1 LDGPASNER
10 VLTDQNALWLKSARA
25 KARQEITSHFQESA
39 MAETDLD
46 AVIRGIGKTQ
56 HKALMAEAKKRHARL
71 AGLAGKAKTKEGKAR
86 FKQTAKDM
94 MLLANAA
101 ARRLQITAENAADS
115 YARAMKNALEEI
127 KTAEAKAAT
136 AKSNAVKSKA
146 AKKKA

>member
-86 FKQTAKDM
+86 FKQTASEM
-94 MLLANAA
+94 MQLANAA

-115 YARAMKNALEEI
+115 YARAMRKALEDM
-127 KTAEAKAAT
+127 KAAEAKAA
-136 AKSNAVKSKA
+136 AVKA
-146 AKKKA
+146 AKKEKK

>member
-1 LDGPASNER
+1 
-10 VLTDQNALWLKSARA
+10 
-25 KARQEITSHFQESA
+25 

-56 HKALMAEAKKRHARL
+56 QKALLAEAKKRHARL
-71 AGLAGKAKTKEGKAR
+71 TGLAAKAKTKEGKAR

-115 YARAMKNALEEI
+115 YARAMKSALEEI
-127 KTAEAKAAT
+127 KAAEAKMA
-136 AKSNAVKSKA
+136 AKSKPSDKSKPSNESKPS
-146 AKKKA
+146 KKKA

>member
-1 LDGPASNER
+1 VVEIGGGYEPAFR
-10 VLTDQNALWLKSARA
+10 SASHL
-25 KARQEITSHFQESA
+25 QEFK

-56 HKALMAEAKKRHARL
+56 HKALMAEARKRHARL
-71 AGLAGKAKTKEGKAR
+71 TGLAAKAKTKEGKAR

-94 MLLANAA
+94 MGLANAA

-127 KTAEAKAAT
+127 KAAEAKVVAASK
-136 AKSNAVKSKA
+136 AKVAKKA

>member
-86 FKQTAKDM
+86 FKQTASEM
-94 MLLANAA
+94 MQLANAA

-115 YARAMKNALEEI
+115 YARAMRKALEDM
-127 KTAEAKAAT
+127 KAAEAKAAT
-136 AKSNAVKSKA
+136 VKA
-146 AKKKA
+146 AKKEKK

>member
-1 LDGPASNER
+1 VVEIGSGHEPAIR
-10 VLTDQNALWLKSARA
+10 SA
-25 KARQEITSHFQESA
+25 SHLQESK
-39 MAETDLD
+39 MAETNLD

-56 HKALMAEAKKRHARL
+56 HKALMAEAKKRYARL
-71 AGLAGKAKTKEGKAR
+71 TGLAAKAKTKEGKAR

-127 KTAEAKAAT
+127 KTAEAKVVAA
-136 AKSNAVKSKA
+136 AKSKEAKKA

>member
-1 LDGPASNER
+1 VVEVGGGHEPGIRS
-10 VLTDQNALWLKSARA
+10 ALHL
-25 KARQEITSHFQESA
+25 QESK

-56 HKALMAEAKKRHARL
+56 HKALMAEAKKRYARL
-71 AGLAGKAKTKEGKAR
+71 TGLAAKAKTKEGKAR

-115 YARAMKNALEEI
+115 YARAMKNTLEQI
-127 KTAEAKAAT
+127 KTAEAKVAA
-136 AKSNAVKSKA
+136 AKSEAAGKKA